1 MFGELNDDK
10 ETYKIGDRFN
20 GLKWFA
26 AKMHHHCRHNEKQK
40 ETMSTKLKHY
50 MDK

>member
-1 MFGELNDDK
+1 MIKKLIK
-10 ETYKIGDRFN
+10 LVIGLMV
-20 GLKWFA
+20 LKWFA
-26 AKMHHHCRHNEKQK
+26 AKMHNCSYIGKQK